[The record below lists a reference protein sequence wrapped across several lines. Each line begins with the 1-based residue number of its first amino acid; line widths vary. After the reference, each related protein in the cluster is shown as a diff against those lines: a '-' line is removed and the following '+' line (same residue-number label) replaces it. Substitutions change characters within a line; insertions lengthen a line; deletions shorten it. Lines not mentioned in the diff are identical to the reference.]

1 MQMSFRKV
9 GGILLVTEVQS
20 LVAKDESSLATFWL
34 RFPGHT
40 LVGDEHLPS
49 RTQIR
54 GKWLGLR
61 SLPHVQSYVSI
72 VMGFA
77 GNCFPHFSPLFF
89 PSFIRLDAPNQVF
102 LQCRLSI
109 LRPCEV
115 GGPLCYKSA
124 REEYSSTKITVA
136 IAFNIPELSYRGNC
150 HRKCMMSVRQ
160 FDGHFMVQCLSVR
173 ACSPL
178 YAEFLVYHIISWRQ
192 TLISSSESKIGGFNI

>member
-102 LQCRLSI
+102 YSAGSASYGRAKLAVHRVTSPREKNTLQQKLPLQLLSI
-109 LRPCEV
+109 SPNSVTAEIATASAWWASDNSMVILWSNVCPCARALR
-115 GGPLCYKSA
+115 YMQNS
-124 REEYSSTKITVA
+124 
-136 IAFNIPELSYRGNC
+136 
-150 HRKCMMSVRQ
+150 
-160 FDGHFMVQCLSVR
+160 
-173 ACSPL
+173 
-178 YAEFLVYHIISWRQ
+178 
-192 TLISSSESKIGGFNI
+192 